1 MMMIIMLGPLIR
13 GGPIGCELFF
23 TIFRGLVSANL
34 RMWGCQISYIFF
46 LPHFCKLL
54 NWKKEKQKI
63 EAHGIVTIWS
73 RTLSGPHLAFLSW
86 WG

>member
-34 RMWGCQISYIFF
+34 RMWGCQISYIYFF
-46 LPHFCKLL
+46 ASLL
-54 NWKKEKQKI
+54 QAIELEKRKT
-63 EAHGIVTIWS
+63 EN
-73 RTLSGPHLAFLSW
+73 
-86 WG
+86 